1 MGAADTR
8 HDTEAYS
15 RYDDTDPLTHATR
28 AALHERVEAEPG
40 LYLSQLGRRLDVPL
54 STVRHHVRV
63 LREEGHIESRTDD
76 GRRRFYPR
84 GTENP
89 NLIACLRADGPAEI
103 VAALSREGA
112 LTVSALARELDCD
125 PSTVSH
131 HLDRLV
137 DVDAVTRTKC
147 GRTVVN
153 RLSPELPPWTVAE
166 LAGADG

>member
-1 MGAADTR
+1 MSTADTH
-8 HDTEAYS
+8 HDRGAYS
-15 RYDDTDPLTHATR
+15 RYDDTDPLAHATR
-28 AALHERVEAEPG
+28 AKLYECVEAEPG

-63 LREEGHIESRTDD
+63 LREEGHVESRTDD

-84 GTENP
+84 GTEHP
-89 NLIACLRADGPAEI
+89 ELIACLRGDGPAGI

-112 LTVSALARELDCD
+112 LTVSALARELDRD

-137 DVDAVTRTKC
+137 AVDAVTRTKR
-147 GRTVVN
+147 GRTVEN
-153 RLSPELPPWTVAE
+153 RLSPDVPSWLVAE
-166 LAGADG
+166 VADA